1 MRLVT
6 PPGVFRP
13 ISDSWL
19 LADALVA
26 QGLDAS
32 TSVLDLCTGSGA
44 IAIRAARAGA
54 GRVVAADLSRRAVAT
69 AQVNALINGVGRRVR
84 ARRTSLYDALGG
96 ASFDFVVSNPPYVP
110 GRDPEAARG
119 VSRAWHAGAD
129 GRALLD
135 PLIAGAPAHLKPG
148 GMLLV
153 VHSEVNG
160 IPETEAA
167 MRAAGLEPE
176 TLAEHRG
183 PAGPLMRRRGYAMD
197 SELVVVIGGR
207 ARAARPSSPPPG
219 RDPRFRTSTPPRTT
233 REPAV
238 ASSSA
243 AATPPGRRAPA

>member
-1 MRLVT
+1 MRIIT

-19 LADALVA
+19 LAGVLAA
-26 QGLDAS
+26 QGLGPS

-44 IAIRAARAGA
+44 IAAAAARAGA

-69 AQVNALINGVGRRVR
+69 AQLNAIINGVGRRVR
-84 ARRTSLYDALGG
+84 ARRSDLY
-96 ASFDFVVSNPPYVP
+96 ASIGERFDYVVSNPPYVP
-110 GRDPEAARG
+110 GRAPDDARG
-119 VSRAWHAGAD
+119 VSRAWHAGPD

-160 IPETEAA
+160 IRETEAA
-167 MRAAGLEPE
+167 MRAAGLHPSIV
-176 TLAEHRG
+176 AEHRG
-183 PAGPLMRRRGYAMD
+183 PAGPLMRRRGYDAGE
-197 SELVVVIGGR
+197 ELVVVIGGR
-207 ARAARPSSPPPG
+207 AAARPSSPPPG
-219 RDPRFRTSTPPRTT
+219 RDPRFRSSTLPRTT
-233 REPAV
+233 PDPAA

-243 AATPPGRRAPA
+243 AATPPARRAPA

>member
-1 MRLVT
+1 MMRIIT

-26 QGLDAS
+26 QGLDPS
-32 TSVLDLCTGSGA
+32 TAVLDLCTGSGA
-44 IAIRAARAGA
+44 IAVRAARAGA
-54 GRVVAADLSRRAVAT
+54 GRVVAADLSRKAVAT
-69 AQVNALINGVGRRVR
+69 ARLNAVVNGVGRAVR
-84 ARRTSLYDALGG
+84 ARRTSLYDAIEGR
-96 ASFDFVVSNPPYVP
+96 FDYIVSNPPYVP
-110 GRDPEAARG
+110 GRDPDDARG

-167 MRAAGLEPE
+167 MRDAGLEPSIV
-176 TLAEHRG
+176 AEHRG
-183 PAGPLMRRRGYAMD
+183 PAGPLMRRRGYD
-197 SELVVVIGGR
+197 LDEELVVVIGGR
-207 ARAARPSSPPPG
+207 AAPTPSSPPPA
-219 RDPRFRTSTPPRTT
+219 RDPRCRPSTPPRTT
-233 REPAV
+233 RDPVA

-243 AATPPGRRAPA
+243 AATRPARQAPA